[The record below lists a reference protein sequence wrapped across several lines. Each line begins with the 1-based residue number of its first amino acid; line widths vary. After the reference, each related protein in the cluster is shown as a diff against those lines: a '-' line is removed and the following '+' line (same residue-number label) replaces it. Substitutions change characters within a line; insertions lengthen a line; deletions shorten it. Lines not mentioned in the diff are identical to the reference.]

1 MSKTSDKVRTAADSA
16 RPYFE
21 RALTDEE
28 FRESLRSAFVA
39 AKQIYDEL
47 IPQKSVSGLAG
58 KVATDEDVQLSLK
71 RAVLELRNAADR
83 LQEEQRETHR
93 LRTTM
98 LVLFGVVIGVLFNPF
113 TGPETRR
120 WVKGRVSGGEFAYNG
135 HSTTETI
142 TASELTTE

>member
-1 MSKTSDKVRTAADSA
+1 MFKTNDKMRTAADTA

-28 FRESLRSAFVA
+28 FRDSLRGAFVA
-39 AKQIYDEL
+39 AKEIYDEL
-47 IPQKSVSGLAG
+47 VPQRSVAGVAG
-58 KVATDEDVQLSLK
+58 KVATDEDVQQNLK
-71 RAVLELRNAADR
+71 RAVSELRNAADR
-83 LQEEQRETHR
+83 LQDEREETHR

-98 LVLFGVVIGVLFNPF
+98 LVLLGVAIGVLFNPY

-135 HSTTETI
+135 HSATETVS
-142 TASELTTE
+142 A

>member
-1 MSKTSDKVRTAADSA
+1 MLKTGDKGRLAADTA

-39 AKQIYDEL
+39 AKEIYDEL
-47 IPQKSVSGLAG
+47 VPQKSVAGVAG
-58 KVATDEDVQLSLK
+58 KVATDEDVQQSLK
-71 RAVLELRNAADR
+71 RAVAELRHAADR
-83 LQEEQRETHR
+83 LQEERAETHR
-93 LRTTM
+93 LRNTM
-98 LVLFGVVIGVLFNPF
+98 LLFLGVAIGVLFNPF
-113 TGPETRR
+113 TGPGARR

-142 TASELTTE
+142 SA

>member
-28 FRESLRSAFVA
+28 FRQSLRAAFVA
-39 AKQIYDEL
+39 AKEIYDEL
-47 IPQKSVSGLAG
+47 VPQKSMSGLAG
-58 KVATDEDVQLSLK
+58 KVAKDEDVQQSLK
-71 RAVLELRNAADR
+71 RAVAELRNAAER
-83 LQEEQRETHR
+83 IQEEQHETHR
-93 LRTTM
+93 IRNTM
-98 LVLFGVVIGVLFNPF
+98 LVLLGVAIGVLFNPF

-120 WVKGRVSGGEFAYNG
+120 WMKGRVSGGEFAYNG

-142 TASELTTE
+142 SA